1 VVEAS
6 GDDTAQRISCDY
18 PDVAVIAL
26 SNPQSIPSLRA
37 IGIRKA
43 RGDLIVTTEDHFV
56 FDPGWYDR
64 IIDAHR
70 ATSYAAIGGAVEN
83 GSRDRVMDWAEYI
96 GEYGIFMLP
105 FEARPEIDLPG
116 PKVVSYRRHLLERV
130 CGDLLDHGVWG
141 EGASFSHG

>member
-1 VVEAS
+1 MVEAS

-83 GSRDRVMDWAEYI
+83 GSRDRVMDWAAYI